1 MTEKAVEAARQ
12 ERRPG
17 RVLSVFKAVVLLAL
31 LGVTGYGMINEGLY
45 GEELWLPVAAGILAL
60 LFITLFVGDFFWDVP
75 VLGWVFVGL
84 LAVLVGV
91 KGVSLLWT
99 VSEGE
104 TIREV
109 VRASM
114 YTAAFL
120 LTLAAVSAGRQVG
133 PLMDAAI
140 LLIGAVAGYGL
151 LQKISPLQYP
161 VTSLDG
167 VRVGSTLDYA
177 NTTAI
182 VLGMGVV
189 LALTRMEGAK
199 NPFVRGL
206 YAAAVIAFAAT
217 IYLTASRGGIAAL
230 GLGLLVMLALTGNRL
245 QAVGNLILLSVPG
258 AFLLWQM
265 SSTEALLS
273 VGASSQEKLAAGSA
287 LLTYLIMALVAAF
300 VLQAV
305 FAFLIARYE
314 LTGLGR
320 KTVGAVLVGVA
331 VVLVLGGA
339 LSLVV
344 RYGGVGEAYAALTTQ
359 PERSEDLS
367 ERLSSTDLGFRQ
379 DYWRVAWEEWMRN
392 PLTGTG
398 AGTFQFTWLENRPE
412 PTGVKQVHN
421 LYLEQGTETGI
432 FAFLAMTGFAGALL
446 FVVARAA
453 WRSDPEREGG
463 RRTLL
468 AGLAAAAVVYLS
480 SSFLE
485 WHWYIPPSTLL
496 FFVLAGAATKLALRE
511 EWSLREE
518 GVADEARRTPAVGSH
533 GKPA

>member
-1 MTEKAVEAARQ
+1 VTEKAVETARQ

-17 RVLSVFKAVVLLAL
+17 RVLSVFKAVVLLVL
-31 LGVTGYGMINEGLY
+31 LGVTAYGTLNEGLY
-45 GEELWLPVAAGILAL
+45 GEELWLPVAAGILGL
-60 LFITLFVGDFFWDVP
+60 LFVTLFVGDFFWDVP
-75 VLGWVFVGL
+75 VIGWVLVGL
-84 LAVLVGV
+84 LAILVGV
-91 KGVSLLWT
+91 KGLSLLWT

-104 TIREV
+104 TIKEV

-114 YTAAFL
+114 YTATFL
-120 LTLAAVSAGRQVG
+120 LTLTALSAGRQVA

-140 LLIGAVAGYGL
+140 LIVGAVAGYGL

-177 NTTAI
+177 NTTAM
-182 VLGMGVV
+182 VLGLGVV

-199 NPFVRGL
+199 NPFLRGF
-206 YAAAVIAFAAT
+206 YAAAVVAFVAT
-217 IYLTASRGGIAAL
+217 VYLTASRGGIATL
-230 GLGLLVMLALTGNRL
+230 GLGILVLLALTGNRL
-245 QAVGNLILLSVPG
+245 QAAGNLILLSIPG
-258 AFLLWQM
+258 AVLLWRM
-265 SSTEALLS
+265 FSTEALLS
-273 VGASSQEKLAAGSA
+273 TGASNEEKLAAGSA
-287 LLTYLIMALVAAF
+287 LLTYLIVAAVAAF

-314 LTGLGR
+314 LTDLGR
-320 KTVGAVLVGVA
+320 RTVGAVLIGAA
-331 VVLVLGGA
+331 VILILGGA
-339 LSLVV
+339 LSMVL
-344 RYGGVGEAYAALTTQ
+344 RYGGVGEAYATLTSQ
-359 PERSEDLS
+359 PEERRTEDLS

-379 DYWRVAWEEWMRN
+379 DYWAVAWEEWKRN

-412 PTGVKQVHN
+412 PTGVRQVHN

-432 FAFLAMTGFAGALL
+432 FAFLAMTGFAGALTL
-446 FVVARAA
+446 VVARAA
-453 WRSDPEREGG
+453 WRSEGE

-468 AGLAAAAVVYLS
+468 AGLAAVAVVYLTS
-480 SSFLE
+480 SALE

-496 FFVLAGAATKLALRE
+496 FFILAGAATKLASRE

-518 GVADEARRTPAVGSH
+518 GAADETRRASPVGSY